1 MNENISKCFRCKN
14 ILQKEN
20 VLDYAYYCINCEENM
35 FNFEVLEDWVTNVI
49 KNIKRSLIMIELNI
63 FSGIMY
69 ASLLGV
75 AIFGIYCNK
84 SDFKEIKEIL
94 RDWIIGLNLKI
105 WALIFTVIIL

>member
-1 MNENISKCFRCKN
+1 
-14 ILQKEN
+14 
-20 VLDYAYYCINCEENM
+20 
-35 FNFEVLEDWVTNVI
+35 
-49 KNIKRSLIMIELNI
+49 MIELNI

-75 AIFGIYCNK
+75 VIFGIYCNK

-94 RDWIIGLNLKI
+94 REWVIGLNLKI